1 MKRAFTLAE
10 VLITLGI
17 IGVVA
22 AITIPTV
29 VAKYQKAQTVT
40 VLKESYSI
48 LLQAMRLSQE
58 ENGSIDSWNT
68 ALSGHD
74 FFHKYLANYLK
85 WQNEYTSSQLKKEAP
100 RYCLNGRLYTG
111 TLYTDNISSHFTLL
125 NGSMITSQIDG
136 AGMIIGIDVNGFS
149 KPNKVGRDNFMFYL
163 TPQYGLVPMGGK
175 GSPEYLSY
183 GNQTRNDILQHQNLY
198 SCNKNACGYWCSSV
212 IISDNWNISDDYP
225 W

>member
-149 KPNKVGRDNFMFYL
+149 TPNKVGRDNFMFYL
-163 TPQYGLVPMGGK
+163 TPPYGLVPMGGK